1 MPSRRR
7 RYRSRPKSQ
16 PNIKKPKA
24 NDEIRSDEVRLIGA
38 EGEQLG
44 VISTAKAQA
53 KAEELEMDL
62 VLVADKANPPVARI
76 MDVGKHMYEQRKK
89 VTKQRAHSKGGDVKG
104 VRISFKIGA
113 NDLAIRHRQA
123 ASFLDEG
130 NKVKVEMRLRGREK
144 GRVELA
150 KDKLREFIGEI
161 PGGAEIDGTIS
172 GTHNSIS
179 AVVARPKNA
188 PVQN

>member
-7 RYRSRPKSQ
+7 RYRARPKSQ
-16 PNIKKPKA
+16 PNVKKPPA
-24 NDEIRSDEVRLIGA
+24 NAEINADEVRLIGP

-44 VISTAKAQA
+44 VVPTAEAAAKA
-53 KAEELEMDL
+53 AETESDL

-76 MDVGKHMYEQRKK
+76 MDLGKHLYDQRKK
-89 VTKQRAHSKGGDVKG
+89 ITKQRAHNKGGDVKG

-113 NDLAIRHRQA
+113 NDLAIRHRRA
-123 ASFLDEG
+123 AGFLDEG

-150 KDKLREFIGEI
+150 KDKLREFIAEI
-161 PGGAEIDGTIS
+161 PGGAEIDGSMS

-179 AVVARPKNA
+179 AVIVRPKK
-188 PVQN
+188 PVAA